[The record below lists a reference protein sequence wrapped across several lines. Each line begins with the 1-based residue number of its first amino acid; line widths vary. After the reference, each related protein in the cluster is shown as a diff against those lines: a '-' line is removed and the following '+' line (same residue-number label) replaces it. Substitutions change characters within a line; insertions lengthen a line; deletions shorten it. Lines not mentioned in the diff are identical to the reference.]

1 MADTNQRGPTV
12 TATWPARVAVAV
24 VVALLTGCSATTDAD
39 VIVASASPTD
49 RSEEELGA
57 SGIPPSP
64 TPTMP
69 PESCEPAEFPR
80 ASLPPADAPAPG
92 VYLTLEPDPCLTV
105 KSLLGWYMWLE
116 EQGIDADLIQGFQS
130 VAGLEPWIAP
140 LADGSGR
147 CIVMGS
153 SAGGSGAVACD
164 SAGAAAKMERS
175 ADGSVLRFVIDKN
188 AIAVSAAAP

>member
-1 MADTNQRGPTV
+1 MADTNQRGSRV
-12 TATWPARVAVAV
+12 TASWPARVAVAV
-24 VVALLTGCSATTDAD
+24 IVALLTGCSATTEAD
-39 VIVASASPTD
+39 VIAASASPTNHSD
-49 RSEEELGA
+49 EVTSA
-57 SGIPPSP
+57 SGIPPSA

-92 VYLTLEPDPCLTV
+92 EYLTLEPDPCLTV

-164 SAGAAAKMERS
+164 SAGTPATMERS